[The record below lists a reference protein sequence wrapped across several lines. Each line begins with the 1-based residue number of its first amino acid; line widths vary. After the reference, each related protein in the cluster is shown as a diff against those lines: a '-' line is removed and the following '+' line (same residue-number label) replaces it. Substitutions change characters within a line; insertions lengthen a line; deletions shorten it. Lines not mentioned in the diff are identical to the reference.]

1 MAELGPDYSRF
12 NAAAALGS
20 APWASYTA
28 TFARASR
35 RTTDRMGW
43 LTRPWHSSAQ
53 ISSGVYGLMVYP
65 SRQACEH
72 ESSTLIG
79 MALHGVCLSAVAGA
93 GVEPPGD
100 IFEEAQ
106 R

>member
-1 MAELGPDYSRF
+1 MAELGPDYSPF
-12 NAAAALGS
+12 NAFAALGS
-20 APWASYTA
+20 VPSASYTA

-43 LTRPWHSSAQ
+43 LTGPCHSSAQ
-53 ISSGVYGLMVYP
+53 ISSGVYGLMVYR
-65 SRQACEH
+65 SRQACEQ
-72 ESSTLIG
+72 ESSALIG
-79 MALHGVCLSAVAGA
+79 LCRHRVCLSAVAGA

-106 R
+106 